1 MASRARWFERIL
13 GVVGLVAA
21 IVIEQLSLAP
31 FPWATRRRLPDWH
44 AVQRRL
50 ERPSTAR
57 GVATPEKHEEIGRIE
72 ALHGKTWKHPAVV
85 GDRLYVRNA
94 DEVVCYE
101 LFPEG

>member
-1 MASRARWFERIL
+1 
-13 GVVGLVAA
+13 
-21 IVIEQLSLAP
+21 
-31 FPWATRRRLPDWH
+31 
-44 AVQRRL
+44 
-50 ERPSTAR
+50 
-57 GVATPEKHEEIGRIE
+57 VATPEKHEEIGRIE